1 MTKNRT
7 LEGLSRTGK
16 VNTEV
21 GSGGTVKEDV
31 LIWQDFIAGPKPVK
45 TKKDRKQPAALF
57 RTSREHL
64 ARPRPAQ
71 VELLTR
77 LTFDPTLIP
86 SGKALSICNSTKSAG
101 LSTSMASF
109 SKSKRYVKHQSFDSR
124 VLA

>member
-77 LTFDPTLIP
+77 LTFDPTLITP
-86 SGKALSICNSTKSAG
+86 RHNLDSTLDWARACLSLWEGTVH
-101 LSTSMASF
+101 L
-109 SKSKRYVKHQSFDSR
+109 
-124 VLA
+124 